1 MQWTKFHISLSCVTE
16 PFNEKMRSGL
26 PRERCKTTFLENG
39 EPKLDCTFKLGLGL
53 AVMHV
58 RPQAVVLSFLRA
70 TCSKP

>member
-1 MQWTKFHISLSCVTE
+1 MLWTKLHISLSCVTE
-16 PFNEKMRSGL
+16 PEKMPSGL
-26 PRERCKTTFLENG
+26 PRERCKTGFLENG

-58 RPQAVVLSFLRA
+58 RPQAVILSFLRA

>member
-1 MQWTKFHISLSCVTE
+1 MQWTKLRFSLSCLTE
-16 PFNEKMRSGL
+16 PFNQKMPSGL

-39 EPKLDCTFKLGLGL
+39 KPKQDCTFKLGLGL
-53 AVMHV
+53 VVMYV